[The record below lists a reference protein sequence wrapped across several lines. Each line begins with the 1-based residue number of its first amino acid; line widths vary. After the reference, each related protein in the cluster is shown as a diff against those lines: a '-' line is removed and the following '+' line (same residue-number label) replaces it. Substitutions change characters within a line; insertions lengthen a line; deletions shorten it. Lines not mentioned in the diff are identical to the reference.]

1 MQPASEY
8 CARDPHVR
16 RAAPAP
22 DAPDQKNP
30 LKSFRFLH
38 TPYNAVSR
46 WTGLF
51 SFIIKYLRHASDY
64 LPNSCYQPFHALGGI
79 VIDAADRLES
89 GGHDAAGKNMC

>member
-1 MQPASEY
+1 MYGVPRQPGR
-8 CARDPHVR
+8 ARS
-16 RAAPAP
+16 
-22 DAPDQKNP
+22 K
-30 LKSFRFLH
+30 KSAEILSFLH